1 MRRARGASSL
11 SHHRAHPHGRRRW
24 FAIRAHWPRF
34 ERGLAPA
41 PAISVGRDTAK
52 LLLTRGHAFSGVETV
67 LCGVDKMSRP
77 AYSSTYL
84 WAPRETTPASGQTA
98 AIGTWTE
105 SATQPGTKPPNRAVE
120 LRTARRRTCQSRPG
134 SGLARRSPL
143 AAPRAILRPSP

>member
-41 PAISVGRDTAK
+41 PALSVVRDTAK
-52 LLLTRGHAFSGVETV
+52 LLLNRGHAFSGVETV
-67 LCGVDKMSRP
+67 LFWGDKMSRP

-84 WAPRETTPASGQTA
+84 WAPRESTPASRQTA
-98 AIGTWTE
+98 AIRTWTE

-120 LRTARRRTCQSRPG
+120 LRTARLSPVRSRPG
-134 SGLARRSPL
+134 SA
-143 AAPRAILRPSP
+143 